1 MALLENK
8 ARNNALKCLVLRLKD
23 TDTHK
28 SHSKCTFYFCK
39 NYLCLT
45 CLTVELGK
53 VPPHEGQEVGGQD
66 KNAAFLWILCILLF
80 AGYLTTV

>member
-1 MALLENK
+1 MALLKNK

-28 SHSKCTFYFCK
+28 SHSTGKVYLCK

-66 KNAAFLWILCILLF
+66 KNAAFLCILCILLF
-80 AGYLTTV
+80 AGYLIAV